1 MFSAH
6 ILRRFHRAFNRNR
19 SRRVPSNNEHPSPPS
34 TLRIVYLRT
43 VHSLSRFFFR
53 IAPIALAPLLL
64 APGSSAQSLPDA
76 PSALLA
82 TALPHN
88 FPTPSASESTLITA
102 PITAPEPYSSSVTDA
117 TLAAD
122 PNLDLYADQT
132 TPQTASGSST
142 TTATPS
148 DKPHRNIT
156 ANTGTQPHR
165 ILGLMPNYRSVS
177 AGEIPPPPGFKQS
190 FKIATRQAFDY
201 SSFVFL
207 GITTASAY
215 WQGSHPSL
223 NTYNGGDAVF
233 WAYLWRGFLDKTDGN
248 YQSAWI
254 LPTLLHEDTRYY
266 AMGHGSKWK
275 RLGYAA
281 SRVAIA
287 RTYEGHATPNLAGL
301 GGKVGS
307 QFVSRTYYP
316 PGSEEFS
323 VLATK
328 FAYACARDMGFT
340 VFREFYPDIAIH
352 ILHRNP

>member
-1 MFSAH
+1 M
-6 ILRRFHRAFNRNR
+6 
-19 SRRVPSNNEHPSPPS
+19 
-34 TLRIVYLRT
+34 
-43 VHSLSRFFFR
+43 SRFFVR
-53 IAPIALAPLLL
+53 LAPILFAPFALAP
-64 APGSSAQSLPDA
+64 ASSAQTLPDA
-76 PSALLA
+76 PSALLV

-88 FPTPSASESTLITA
+88 FPTPSASDSRFITESV
-102 PITAPEPYSSSVTDA
+102 PYSSSVTDA
-117 TLAAD
+117 SFSPDPERDLLAD
-122 PNLDLYADQT
+122 PQT
-132 TPQTASGSST
+132 SQTPTDSSST
-142 TTATPS
+142 TPS
-148 DKPHRNIT
+148 DKPSGADKARVT
-156 ANTGTQPHR
+156 DTGTQPHR

-223 NTYNGGDAVF
+223 NTWNGGNNVF

-275 RLGYAA
+275 RLGYAM
-281 SRVAIA
+281 SRVAVA
-287 RTYEGHATPNLAGL
+287 RTYEGHSTPNLAGL
-301 GGKVGS
+301 GGKVGT

-316 PGSEEFS
+316 PGSETFG

-328 FAYACARDMGFT
+328 FAYSCARDMGFT

>member
-1 MFSAH
+1 M
-6 ILRRFHRAFNRNR
+6 
-19 SRRVPSNNEHPSPPS
+19 
-34 TLRIVYLRT
+34 
-43 VHSLSRFFFR
+43 SRFLAR
-53 IAPIALAPLLL
+53 IAPIVLAPLLL
-64 APGSSAQSLPDA
+64 VPATPAQSLPDA

-82 TALPHN
+82 TALPRT
-88 FPTPSASESTLITA
+88 FPAPSMSESRLFTDR
-102 PITAPEPYSSSVTDA
+102 EPYSSSVTDA
-117 TLAAD
+117 TLEANPDLD
-122 PNLDLYADQT
+122 PYQDSQT
-132 TPQTASGSST
+132 TSPA
-142 TTATPS
+142 AS
-148 DKPHRNIT
+148 DKSNGKIT
-156 ANTGTQPHR
+156 TDTGTQPHR

-177 AGEIPPPPGFKQS
+177 AGTIPPPPGFKQS

-215 WQGSHPSL
+215 WQDSHPSL
-223 NTYNGGDAVF
+223 DTYHGGDFPF

-275 RLGYAA
+275 RLGYAM
-281 SRVAIA
+281 SRVAVA
-287 RTYEGHATPNLAGL
+287 RTYSGHSTPNLAGL
-301 GGKVGS
+301 GGKVGA
-307 QFVSRTYYP
+307 QAVSTTYYP

-328 FAYACARDMGFT
+328 FAYSIARDMGFT

-352 ILHRNP
+352 VLHRNP

>member
-1 MFSAH
+1 MTEAQF
-6 ILRRFHRAFNRNR
+6 IFKYD
-19 SRRVPSNNEHPSPPS
+19 SP
-34 TLRIVYLRT
+34 RHLRT
-43 VHSLSRFFFR
+43 VYSLLRFFARLTPVVPALF
-53 IAPIALAPLLL
+53 ALALAP
-64 APGSSAQSLPDA
+64 ASSAQTLPDA
-76 PSALLA
+76 PSALLVA
-82 TALPHN
+82 ALPHT
-88 FPTPSASESTLITA
+88 FPTPSASDSHLFTDS
-102 PITAPEPYSSSVTDA
+102 EPYSSSVTDA
-117 TLAAD
+117 SLEAD
-122 PNLDLYADQT
+122 PDLDPYQA
-132 TPQTASGSST
+132 PQTASGST
-142 TTATPS
+142 TPS
-148 DKPHRNIT
+148 DKPQHKIT
-156 ANTGTQPHR
+156 ADTGTQPHR

-207 GITTASAY
+207 GMTTASAY
-215 WQGSHPSL
+215 WEDSHPAL
-223 NTYNGGDAVF
+223 DTYNGGNAVF
-233 WAYLWRGFLDKTDGN
+233 WAYLWRGFLDKTDGT

-275 RLGYAA
+275 RLGYAM
-281 SRVAIA
+281 SRVAVA

-301 GGKVGS
+301 GGKIGS

-316 PGSEEFS
+316 PGSETFG

>member
-1 MFSAH
+1 LTH
-6 ILRRFHRAFNRNR
+6 
-19 SRRVPSNNEHPSPPS
+19 
-34 TLRIVYLRT
+34 T
-43 VHSLSRFFFR
+43 
-53 IAPIALAPLLL
+53 
-64 APGSSAQSLPDA
+64 
-76 PSALLA
+76 
-82 TALPHN
+82 
-88 FPTPSASESTLITA
+88 FPTPSASDAAFITA
-102 PITAPEPYSSSVTDA
+102 PQPYSSSATLDADTDA
-117 TLAAD
+117 D
-122 PNLDLYADQT
+122 
-132 TPQTASGSST
+132 PQTASQTSTGSST
-142 TTATPS
+142 TAPS
-148 DKPHRNIT
+148 DKPRRAAIT

-207 GITTASAY
+207 GITTSSAY

-233 WAYLWRGFLDKTDGN
+233 WAYLWRGFLDKTDGT

-266 AMGHGSKWK
+266 AVGHGSKWK
-275 RLGYAA
+275 RLGYAM
-281 SRVAIA
+281 SRVAVA

-316 PGSEEFS
+316 PGSESFG

-328 FAYACARDMGFT
+328 FSYACARDMGFT
-340 VFREFYPDIAIH
+340 VFREFYTDIAIH
-352 ILHRNP
+352 VLHRNP

>member
-1 MFSAH
+1 
-6 ILRRFHRAFNRNR
+6 
-19 SRRVPSNNEHPSPPS
+19 
-34 TLRIVYLRT
+34 
-43 VHSLSRFFFR
+43 LSRFFAR
-53 IAPIALAPLLL
+53 IAPIALAPLLF
-64 APGSSAQSLPDA
+64 APAGSAQSLPDA

-88 FPTPSASESTLITA
+88 FPAPTATESTF
-102 PITAPEPYSSSVTDA
+102 ITAPEPYSSSVTDA
-117 TLAAD
+117 TLQATPDLD
-122 PNLDLYADQT
+122 PYLDPQTTPQT
-132 TPQTASGSST
+132 TPQTASGSSS
-142 TTATPS
+142 TAAS
-148 DKPHRNIT
+148 DKSRRPIT

-190 FKIATRQAFDY
+190 FKIATHQAFDY
-201 SSFVFL
+201 STFVFL
-207 GITTASAY
+207 GLTTATAY
-215 WQGSHPSL
+215 GQGSHPSL
-223 NTYNGGDAVF
+223 DTYNGGDAVF
-233 WAYLWRGFLDKTDGN
+233 WAYLWRGFLDKTDGT

-275 RLGYAA
+275 RLGYSM

-287 RTYEGHATPNLAGL
+287 RTYGGRATPNLAGL
-301 GGKVGS
+301 GGKAGA
-307 QFVSRTYYP
+307 QAVSTTYYP
-316 PGSEEFS
+316 PGSETFG

-328 FAYACARDMGFT
+328 FSYACARDMGFT

>member
-1 MFSAH
+1 MLRLFTRLALLPLTPF
-6 ILRRFHRAFNRNR
+6 IL
-19 SRRVPSNNEHPSPPS
+19 
-34 TLRIVYLRT
+34 
-43 VHSLSRFFFR
+43 
-53 IAPIALAPLLL
+53 ALAP
-64 APGSSAQSLPDA
+64 ASSAQTLPDA

-82 TALPHN
+82 ATLPHN
-88 FPTPSASESTLITA
+88 FPTPSASESHLFTQTDS
-102 PITAPEPYSSSVTDA
+102 EPYSSSVTDG
-117 TLAAD
+117 TLQAD
-122 PNLDLYADQT
+122 SDLDPYAD
-132 TPQTASGSST
+132 PQTADTST
-142 TTATPS
+142 TPS
-148 DKPHRNIT
+148 DKSPRKIT
-156 ANTGTQPHR
+156 TDTGTQPHR

-177 AGEIPPPPGFKQS
+177 AGTIPPPPGFKQS

-207 GITTASAY
+207 GMTTASAY

-223 NTYNGGDAVF
+223 STYNGGDAVF
-233 WAYLWRGFLDKTDGN
+233 WAYLWRGFLDKTDGT

-275 RLGYAA
+275 RLGYAM
-281 SRVAIA
+281 SRVAVA

-301 GGKVGS
+301 GGKVGT
-307 QFVSRTYYP
+307 QYVSRTYYP
-316 PGSEEFS
+316 PGSEQFS

-328 FAYACARDMGFT
+328 FAYSCARDMGFT

>member
-1 MFSAH
+1 
-6 ILRRFHRAFNRNR
+6 
-19 SRRVPSNNEHPSPPS
+19 
-34 TLRIVYLRT
+34 
-43 VHSLSRFFFR
+43 LSRFFLR
-53 IAPIALAPLLL
+53 IAPIVLAVVVL
-64 APGSSAQSLPDA
+64 AAPTSAQSLPNA

-82 TALPHN
+82 TALPHT
-88 FPTPSASESTLITA
+88 FPAPPVSESNLFA
-102 PITAPEPYSSSVTDA
+102 DDELYSSSVADA
-117 TLAAD
+117 TLKAD
-122 PNLDLYADQT
+122 PDLDSYQESQT
-132 TPQTASGSST
+132 TTTSSPT
-142 TTATPS
+142 TPS
-148 DKPHRNIT
+148 DKSSRKIT
-156 ANTGTQPHR
+156 SDTGTQPHR

-177 AGEIPPPPGFKQS
+177 AGTIPPPPGFKQS

-233 WAYLWRGFLDKTDGN
+233 WAYLWRGFLDKTDGT

-266 AMGHGSKWK
+266 AIGHGSKWK
-275 RLGYAA
+275 RLGYAM
-281 SRVAIA
+281 SRVAVA

-301 GGKVGS
+301 GGKVGT

-316 PGSEEFS
+316 PGSESFG

-328 FAYACARDMGFT
+328 FSYSIARDMGFT

>member
-1 MFSAH
+1 LF
-6 ILRRFHRAFNRNR
+6 RFF
-19 SRRVPSNNEHPSPPS
+19 
-34 TLRIVYLRT
+34 LRITPVLLT
-43 VHSLSRFFFR
+43 PLALTFPSL
-53 IAPIALAPLLL
+53 
-64 APGSSAQSLPDA
+64 AQLPDA
-76 PSALLA
+76 PSALFA

-88 FPTPSASESTLITA
+88 IPAPSASTSTLIT
-102 PITAPEPYSSSVTDA
+102 TPEPYSSGVTDA
-117 TLAAD
+117 YFD
-122 PNLDLYADQT
+122 PNPERDILES
-132 TPQTASGSST
+132 PQTAAQTATGTSTTSPST
-142 TTATPS
+142 TTPTDKTRRNVNS
-148 DKPHRNIT
+148 D
-156 ANTGTQPHR
+156 TGQQPHR

-177 AGEIPPPPGFKQS
+177 AGTIPPPPGFKQS

-223 NTYNGGDAVF
+223 NTYNGGDNVF
-233 WAYLWRGFLDKTDGN
+233 WAYLWRGFLDKSDGT

-275 RLGYAA
+275 RLGYAM
-281 SRVAIA
+281 SRVAVA

-301 GGKVGS
+301 GGKVGA
-307 QFVSRTYYP
+307 QAVSRTYYP
-316 PGSEEFS
+316 PGSETFG
-323 VLATK
+323 VLAKK
-328 FAYACARDMGFT
+328 FAYSCARDMGFT

>member
-1 MFSAH
+1 LPRLFAR
-6 ILRRFHRAFNRNR
+6 LA
-19 SRRVPSNNEHPSPPS
+19 
-34 TLRIVYLRT
+34 TLAL
-43 VHSLSRFFFR
+43 
-53 IAPIALAPLLL
+53 APLAIALAPT
-64 APGSSAQSLPDA
+64 SSAQLPDA

-88 FPTPSASESTLITA
+88 FPTPSASDSPLFTA
-102 PITAPEPYSSSVTDA
+102 SEPYSSSVTDA
-117 TLAAD
+117 TLEANPGLD
-122 PNLDLYADQT
+122 PYRDAQAQQT
-132 TPQTASGSST
+132 STGSATA
-142 TTATPS
+142 PP
-148 DKPHRNIT
+148 DKPRRQVT
-156 ANTGTQPHR
+156 TDTGTQPHR

-177 AGEIPPPPGFKQS
+177 AGTIPPPPTFKQN
-190 FKIATRQAFDY
+190 FKVATRQAFDY

-223 NTYNGGDAVF
+223 NTWHGGDAVF
-233 WAYLWRGFLDKTDGN
+233 WAYLWRGFLDKADGN
-248 YQSAWI
+248 YQAAWL
-254 LPTLLHEDTRYY
+254 LPTILHEDTRYY

-275 RLGYAA
+275 RLGYAMT
-281 SRVAIA
+281 RVAVA
-287 RTYEGHATPNLAGL
+287 RTYNGHPTPNLAGL

-316 PGSEEFS
+316 PGSESFG

-328 FAYACARDMGFT
+328 FSYSCARDMGFT

>member
-1 MFSAH
+1 
-6 ILRRFHRAFNRNR
+6 L
-19 SRRVPSNNEHPSPPS
+19 
-34 TLRIVYLRT
+34 L
-43 VHSLSRFFFR
+43 RFFARFVPA
-53 IAPIALAPLLL
+53 ILAPCVLVL
-64 APGSSAQSLPDA
+64 APTSSAQTLPDA

-82 TALPHN
+82 TTLTRA
-88 FPTPSASESTLITA
+88 FPVPSASDSTFIT
-102 PITAPEPYSSSVTDA
+102 TPEPYSSSVTDA
-117 TLAAD
+117 TLEAD
-122 PNLDLYADQT
+122 PDLDPYQDSQT
-132 TPQTASGSST
+132 SAGSST
-142 TTATPS
+142 TTPS
-148 DKPHRNIT
+148 DKSQKKIT
-156 ANTGTQPHR
+156 TDTGTQPHR

-177 AGEIPPPPGFKQS
+177 AGTIPPPPGFKQS

-215 WQGSHPSL
+215 WQDSHPAL
-223 NTYNGGDAVF
+223 DTYHGGNAPF

-275 RLGYAA
+275 RLGYAM
-281 SRVAIA
+281 SRVAVA
-287 RTYEGHATPNLAGL
+287 RTYDGHSTPNLAGL
-301 GGKVGS
+301 GGKVGA
-307 QFVSRTYYP
+307 QAVSTTYYP
-316 PGSEEFS
+316 PGSEEFG

-328 FAYACARDMGFT
+328 FAYSCARDMGFT